1 MGFLDGELA
10 EIVGTALVDA
20 GMSLP
25 AVLTKVTP
33 GARDPLHPTAATA
46 ATTVDH
52 AAQGFVPRLTS
63 YQIANTL
70 ITNVTRVVKLYG
82 SSIAGGAIPAPGD
95 RITIDGRTSTI
106 VNDDAGKF
114 AVTTDAAR
122 AVYTCQCR

>member
-25 AVLTKVTP
+25 ATLTKVTP
-33 GARDPLHPTAATA
+33 GARDPLHVTAATA
-46 ATTVDH
+46 ETTTAH
-52 AAQGFVPRLTS
+52 ACDGFVPRLTS

-70 ITNVTRVVKLYG
+70 IANVTRVVKLYG
-82 SSIAGGAIPAPGD
+82 STITGGAIPAPGD
-95 RITIDGRTSTI
+95 RITIDGTTSTI
-106 VNDDAGKF
+106 VNDDGGKM